1 MAEEKK
7 KVYMVTSGE
16 YSDYHVC
23 GIFSTLEKAEQY
35 IAAHDTAC
43 VGDNSWDRHY
53 IEVVEVDDC
62 EIECKTMYRAIKF
75 WLGEKNCSWEMNY
88 STKPFELCIEERLR
102 WGGGYIGTIPV
113 ERTYTD
119 GNGDDDSVVVKIVHD
134 RVAQWKAEQAGL

>member
-35 IAAHDTAC
+35 AAAQDTG
-43 VGDNSWDRHY
+43 VGENSWDRHY
-53 IEVVEVDDC
+53 IEAVEVDDC
-62 EIECKTMYRAIKF
+62 EIECKTMYRAINF
-75 WLGEKNCSWEMNY
+75 WLGEKNYSWEMNY
-88 STKPFELCIEERLR
+88 GTKPFELLCIEERL
-102 WGGGYIGTIPV
+102 GCGGYIGTIPV

-119 GNGDDDSVVVKIVHD
+119 GNGDDDSVVVKIIRDH
-134 RVAQWKAEQAGL
+134 VAQWKAEQAGL